1 MPHEHVKP
9 CRGVGSRPTP
19 PEDGST
25 AAGPLGLCCLVGT
38 PQPGPGVHFPAP
50 LAPLTQHMPA
60 PVPCSGGALQ
70 MEERC
75 SGAPQAQPHP
85 PGGPGAWSSPCWPP
99 LRRRWE
105 RCLQAPS
112 CALRAPCAFFPQ
124 GTAAG
129 LGSGLAGE
137 RVCELRVHCSSTHA
151 GSGVSRC
158 AQPFLCNLLKC
169 HVV

>member
-9 CRGVGSRPTP
+9 CQGVGSRPTL

-25 AAGPLGLCCLVGT
+25 AAGPLGLCFLVGIL
-38 PQPGPGVHFPAP
+38 QPSPGVHFPAP
-50 LAPLTQHMPA
+50 LAPHACPGPVWWWGPAHGGEVLRGTSGTASPSWGTERLELTMLA
-60 PVPCSGGALQ
+60 PALQ
-70 MEERC
+70 
-75 SGAPQAQPHP
+75 
-85 PGGPGAWSSPCWPP
+85 
-99 LRRRWE
+99 
-105 RCLQAPS
+105 
-112 CALRAPCAFFPQ
+112 ALRALPPGTQVCPWAPRAFLPQ

-137 RVCELRVHCSSTHA
+137 RVCELRVCCSSTHT